1 MDILDNATIVKNLS
15 DPESQGNVWSMAK
28 GLIGMVDF
36 TEELWDLTRKHH
48 NGLLS
53 LSDEDSFYNWCRL
66 WDCFEKQW
74 KEDLEYLNLDDL
86 DFWLVNESNDIA
98 ELSFKLS
105 KVKCRVGELWD
116 LDKASQLHTDLLN
129 IADRLKE
136 IILNLRRNAFMCMYD
151 LEGTE
156 SNAHYRAY
164 WMVDKVCKWVR
175 DIIKI
180 QERVQKIIKGAE
192 SILNPQLDTS
202 TEQEQTVKRSP
213 ILENTE
219 LIEIITES
227 VKRGYAEKTNGG
239 YYRWLRGNPLLAYFV
254 QQLSEYLDLSEKLYE
269 KEDGEIESTN
279 WSYFGG
285 IFETKRRGGTWELA
299 DGNKLHDYKRGA
311 MKGKDRK
318 KKYQP
323 KGFEDIDDLMLD
335 FR

>member
-1 MDILDNATIVKNLS
+1 MEVLENATIVKNLS
-15 DPESQGNVWSMAK
+15 DPNSLGNVWSMAK
-28 GLIGMVDF
+28 GLIGTVEF
-36 TEELWDLTRKHH
+36 TEYERKMADEHPDTIFDITQDDSFDNWCMLWD
-48 NGLLS
+48 S
-53 LSDEDSFYNWCRL
+53 
-66 WDCFEKQW
+66 FEKQW

-136 IILNLRRNAFMCMYD
+136 IILTLRRNAFMCMYD
-151 LEGTE
+151 LEETE
-156 SNAHYRAY
+156 SNAHYRAH
-164 WMVDKVCKWVR
+164 WMVNKVCKWVR

-192 SILNPQLDTS
+192 SILNPQPDTS

-219 LIEIITES
+219 LIEIINES
-227 VKRGYAEKTNGG
+227 VKRGYTEKTNGG
-239 YYRWLRGNPLLAYFV
+239 YYRWLRENPLLAYFV

-285 IFETKRRGGTWELA
+285 IFETKRRGGKWELA
-299 DGNKLHDYKRGA
+299 DGDKLHDYKRGA